1 MANHAKA
8 QPDNSAVA
16 QELPLDT
23 SDFGLRR
30 HTMGKSRPKIPLA
43 TQVQV
48 LFRDGWLCRYC
59 HGPVV
64 FSYSLKYLQDFVTEK
79 GFPTPLAYYHER
91 YRRDASPLCDH
102 LAAVIDHVEAH
113 SRGGSSL
120 EDNLVTAC
128 NKCNLKKSAKQAS
141 SLKEHRKPKGKYGE
155 PKRWDGMSSLFIV
168 LAHERGVRMT
178 PIEKAWLAEIQAYL
192 LKHPQDHLDSSK

>member
-1 MANHAKA
+1 MK
-8 QPDNSAVA
+8 
-16 QELPLDT
+16 
-23 SDFGLRR
+23 
-30 HTMGKSRPKIPLA
+30 KSRPRIPLA
-43 TQVQV
+43 TQVRV

-64 FSYSLKYLQDFVTEK
+64 FSYSLKYLQDFVARK
-79 GFPTPLAYYHER
+79 GFPRPLAYYHER

-128 NKCNLKKSAKQAS
+128 NKCNLKKSTKEAS
-141 SLKEHRKPKGKYGE
+141 SLAEHRKPKGKYGE
-155 PKRWDGMSSLFIV
+155 PKHWDGMSSLFLV
-168 LAHERGVRMT
+168 LARERGTQMT
-178 PIEKAWLAEIQAYL
+178 LAERAWLHELESYL
-192 LKHPQDHLDSSK
+192 DTHKTGL